1 MESKNLSARDRF
13 LAAEE
18 GFRKSF
24 EHHLDNG
31 VEFISRD
38 GICIDPE
45 VVIAPGA
52 LILPGTILRG
62 KTVIGTGCVIGPGSL
77 LENAQLGENVKFNAS
92 QGRDCTIADGAEIG
106 PYVQLR
112 PDSHIGK
119 NVHIGDFVEI
129 KNSTIGEGTAVAHLT
144 YIGDAD
150 VGKYCNFGCGV
161 VVVNYDGEVKSR
173 TVIGDYCFIGCNT
186 NLVAPVRVGDGAY
199 TAAGSTITEDLPA
212 QSLGIARAKQVTKEN
227 WAADKLAAYTEKKKR
242 LSGQSR

>member
-1 MESKNLSARDRF
+1 MEHSAQSARDRF
-13 LAAEE
+13 MAAETRYQE
-18 GFRKSF
+18 TFFR
-24 EHHLDNG
+24 HLDHG

-52 LILPGTILRG
+52 LILPGTILKG
-62 KTVIGTGCVIGPGSL
+62 KTVIGAGSVIGPNSL
-77 LENAQLGENVKFNAS
+77 LENAEIGENVTFNAS
-92 QGRDCTIADGAEIG
+92 QGRECTVDDGAEIG

-119 NVHIGDFVEI
+119 RVHIGDFVEI

-161 VVVNYDGEVKSR
+161 VVVNYDGQVKSR
-173 TVIGDYCFIGCNT
+173 TVVGDYCFIGCNT

-199 TAAGSTITEDLPA
+199 TAAGSTITEDLPP
-212 QSLGIARAKQVTKEN
+212 QSLGIARARQAVKEG
-227 WAADKLAAYTEKKKR
+227 WAADKLAAYIEKKTR
-242 LSGQSR
+242 LEKQG